1 MEEPMKKTRID
12 TQKLLN
18 SFFDPNQT
26 SAIGSAFHCM
36 DLAEEEIALAKSD
49 YPVFE
54 AQIHDAF
61 RHLCPTEPLRGLSD
75 DVYRHHCREILQRIV
90 NGEGLRPGTAA
101 ECLCALAAASLELPP
116 TRAAGLLYW
125 ELFERVLPDQADT
138 LRKDHGDL
146 AFDQY
151 DRIQMKELEAE
162 LRRKLTS
169 DRGGA

>member
-18 SFFDPNQT
+18 SFFDPNQA

-61 RHLCPTEPLRGLSD
+61 RYLCPTEPLRGLSD
-75 DVYRHHCREILQRIV
+75 AVYRQHCREIIQRIV
-90 NGEGLRPGTAA
+90 NGEDIRPGTAA
-101 ECLCALAAASLELPP
+101 ECLGALAAASLEVPP

-138 LRKDHGDL
+138 LRDAHGDP
-146 AFDQY
+146 ACDQY
-151 DRIQMKELEAE
+151 DRIQTKELEAE
-162 LRRKLTS
+162 LRRKLAS